1 MILSQNGNVLLVC
14 LARDRMMGSCVRKS
28 IIIGIGLTSYSTL
41 VRADDYKATTD
52 AAYCV
57 GVYQSDVKDW
67 KDGMQSRFTEG
78 KIADVG
84 QKLFRKQAFVE
95 GAIKQGKIDGATA
108 SKMTSVGYADTQL
121 CSNNQKQCCDGWSER
136 DAKKVDNELNNKQ
149 LEYCNKQTESICNRA
164 YKNCD

>member
-1 MILSQNGNVLLVC
+1 MVVVGTG
-14 LARDRMMGSCVRKS
+14 AFVRIG
-28 IIIGIGLTSYSTL
+28 IIIGFIVVSYSTS
-41 VRADDYKATTD
+41 VRADDYKDTTD

-67 KDGMQSRFTEG
+67 KDGVQSRFTEG

-95 GAIKQGKIDGATA
+95 GAIKQGKIDGVTA

-121 CSNNQKQCCDGWSER
+121 CSKNQKQCYDGWSER
-136 DAKKVDNELNNKQ
+136 DTKKVDNELNNKQ
-149 LEYCNKQTESICNRA
+149 LEYCNKQTESICDRA